1 MREPEEAMKHWS
13 MVNVVHFNIIV
24 LIPDVCW
31 GFEYKS
37 IRLILQTKCLTMV
50 VKLSIMKIW
59 AQENF

>member
-37 IRLILQTKCLTMV
+37 IRLILQTK
-50 VKLSIMKIW
+50 
-59 AQENF
+59 